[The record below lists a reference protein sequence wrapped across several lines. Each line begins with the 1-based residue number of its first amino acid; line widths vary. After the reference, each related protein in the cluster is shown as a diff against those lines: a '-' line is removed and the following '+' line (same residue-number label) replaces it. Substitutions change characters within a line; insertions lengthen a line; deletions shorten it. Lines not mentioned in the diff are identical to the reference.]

1 MATKNFVSNA
11 NVTIL
16 MNAIAA
22 KFTQI
27 GSVLV
32 PKGTTTFASLP
43 AVLTS
48 ANLGWFYNVSNAFT
62 TDTRFVEG
70 AGKKYPE
77 GTNVYVVDLSTTDYT
92 AVTPVGNENPQE
104 EGWYEESGGVYTPTF
119 DTTVVGG
126 KTYYEATV
134 TPIFKY
140 DIMGGYID
148 LQAIYDLITG
158 AFDETVN
165 YTVGDV
171 VLYNGKL
178 YECTT
183 DYSAGTWDANDFTEK
198 TIIEL
203 IDEAEPDELTTAQMT
218 ALLAILNN

>member
-1 MATKNFVSNA
+1 MANKTFVSNDNA
-11 NVTIL
+11 TVL
-16 MNAIAA
+16 MTAIAA

-32 PKGTTTFASLP
+32 PKGTVTFASLP

-62 TDTRFVEG
+62 TDSRFVEG
-70 AGKKYPE
+70 AGKEYPE
-77 GTNVYVVDLSTTDYT
+77 GSNVYVVDLSATDYA
-92 AVTPVGNENPQE
+92 AVTPVGNENPHE
-104 EGWYEESGGVYTPTF
+104 EGWYEESSGEYTLTE

-126 KTYYEATV
+126 KTYYEKVV

-148 LQAIYDLITG
+148 IQAIYDLITG

-171 VLYNGKL
+171 VLYDGKL
-178 YECTT
+178 YKCTT
-183 DYSAGTWDANDFTEK
+183 DHDAGAWDANDFTEK
-198 TIIEL
+198 TIVEL
-203 IDEAEPDELTTAQMT
+203 IDEAEPGELTTAEMT